1 MWRKNF
7 MFLQFTRKK
16 DYFIAEAGIGQEGG
30 RRTEGGH
37 AERITQKLLKNRKL
51 R

>member
-16 DYFIAEAGIGQEGG
+16 DYFIAEAGIGQEAGD
-30 RRTEGGH
+30 
-37 AERITQKLLKNRKL
+37 ERKAGTPRE
-51 R
+51 